1 MVRQVWSRD
10 DVISIAN
17 RIAKCG
23 TFLVNWDEQHKA
35 IFREKIRNSKLQMNR
50 YKGRRDPISIELY
63 RTARN
68 AYIAAPKQQDV
79 YWQQMVK
86 QIWLTEGDMNTKFFQ
101 VMANRRRKK
110 NNIDQL
116 QNSDGE
122 WVTWANGLDTLI
134 VDFYAYLFTSQQ
146 GEIDPVLDAVEAC
159 VTVEQ
164 NELLSKPF
172 AYEEIKDATLICIR

>member
-63 RTARN
+63 RTARKYTTGCVL
-68 AYIAAPKQQDV
+68 A
-79 YWQQMVK
+79 
-86 QIWLTEGDMNTKFFQ
+86 
-101 VMANRRRKK
+101 
-110 NNIDQL
+110 
-116 QNSDGE
+116 
-122 WVTWANGLDTLI
+122 ANGETDM
-134 VDFYAYLFTSQQ
+134 VNR
-146 GEIDPVLDAVEAC
+146 GR
-159 VTVEQ
+159 
-164 NELLSKPF
+164 
-172 AYEEIKDATLICIR
+172 YEYKVFPSNG

>member
-1 MVRQVWSRD
+1 MD
-10 DVISIAN
+10 
-17 RIAKCG
+17 
-23 TFLVNWDEQHKA
+23 
-35 IFREKIRNSKLQMNR
+35 
-50 YKGRRDPISIELY
+50 
-63 RTARN
+63 
-68 AYIAAPKQQDV
+68 
-79 YWQQMVK
+79 
-86 QIWLTEGDMNTKFFQ
+86 TKFFH
-101 VMANRRRKK
+101 VMANRRCKK

-172 AYEEIKDATLICIR
+172 TYEEIKDATLICIR